1 MSWISG
7 AAIFFII
14 WWTTLF
20 AVLPFGVRN
29 SSEAGRAVGDGHDA
43 GAPVVHGLRWKL
55 TVTTVLALVIFFGFR
70 FPVCRRLSGC
80 DEHPA
85 PERRAENLNGYF
97 ARLLSMSGACG

>member
-29 SSEAGRAVGDGHDA
+29 SSETGRAVGDGHDA

-55 TVTTVLALVIFFGFR
+55 TVTTVLALVIFFCFR
-70 FPVCRRLSGC
+70 FLFAGGYLDVMNIPLLK
-80 DEHPA
+80 DA
-85 PERRAENLNGYF
+85 PKI
-97 ARLLSMSGACG
+97 